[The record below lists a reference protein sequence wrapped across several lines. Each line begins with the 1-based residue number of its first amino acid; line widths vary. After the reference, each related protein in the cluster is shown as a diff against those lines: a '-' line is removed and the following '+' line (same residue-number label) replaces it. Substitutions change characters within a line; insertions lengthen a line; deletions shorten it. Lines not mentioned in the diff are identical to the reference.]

1 MLMAREQESNSAAI
15 ADANRVIA
23 DLKAELDHTHAQHR
37 LEAMNKDFQW
47 GQCELELRQT
57 IANLKADAAKVLQI
71 AAKIGR

>member
-47 GQCELELRQT
+47 GQCELRQT
-57 IANLKADAAKVLQI
+57 IANLKADAAKV
-71 AAKIGR
+71 